1 MTTGNFGTGQ
11 TQRTGQLPGAEGQQE
26 GTVKEV
32 KEQVR
37 EVVNEAQ
44 EQAQDMLGAR
54 KEQAVSGLG
63 NLAQAFRQT
72 EDQLRGQEQTAAA
85 NAINTVANQME
96 RFSSY
101 LGNKEV
107 TELLDE
113 AEGLARRNPELFL
126 GGAFALGLLA
136 SRFLKSSARRGLNQG
151 NGGYE
156 GEQQWSPSR
165 ANVSTYSTPTNFQV
179 GRSSS

>member
-11 TQRTGQLPGAEGQQE
+11 TQRTGQFPGAEGQQE
-26 GTVKEV
+26 GTVKE
-32 KEQVR
+32 QVR
-37 EVVNEAQ
+37 EVVNDVQ
-44 EQAQDMLGAR
+44 DQAQDMLTSR

-63 NLAQAFRQT
+63 NIAQAFRQT

-101 LGNKEV
+101 LSNKEV
-107 TELLDE
+107 TDLLDE

-136 SRFLKSSARRGLNQG
+136 SRFLKSSARRGLNQEHG
-151 NGGYE
+151 SGYE
-156 GEQQWSPSR
+156 GQQQWSPSR
-165 ANVSTYSTPTNFQV
+165 SNVSSYTTPTNYQDF
-179 GRSSS
+179 S

>member
-11 TQRTGQLPGAEGQQE
+11 TQRTGQISGAEGQQ
-26 GTVKEV
+26 GGSV

-44 EQAQDMLGAR
+44 EQTQDMLASR

-72 EDQLRGQEQTAAA
+72 EDQLREQEQTAAA

-101 LGNKEV
+101 LSNKEV
-107 TELLDE
+107 TDLLDE

-136 SRFLKSSARRGLNQG
+136 SRFLKSSARRDLNQG
-151 NGGYE
+151 YGGYE
-156 GEQQWSPSR
+156 GQQQWSSPRS
-165 ANVSTYSTPTNFQV
+165 NVSNYPTPTNYQDF
-179 GRSSS
+179 S